1 MPPASQDLM
10 NPPATDTLVPQAS
23 AESAAPRR
31 RLIDHVDRW
40 TLWVWRWYV
49 SVPFG
54 LFLLSMIAVAC
65 IYGTMFY
72 AANKSLGDQA
82 IPLAKAYVFNARWF
96 LALLAFFFI
105 QFVVST
111 WHVTKMSFG
120 IWWKRDFSRSV
131 DYIRAKDAPGR
142 AAVAVAGGID
152 AVERTLRRRFTR
164 VHRRGDRVFAHA
176 GLSQRIGPTIIHIGI
191 VIVLVAGLVR
201 IIMDR
206 NGLILSEG
214 RFVGA
219 EGEVV
224 SQVFKPLLNDRQIGP
239 GNLRSMAVPYKIK
252 VLDFDEIKH
261 PNSETPE
268 YFSTLLE
275 VTDPATGQ
283 VKVAKLDM
291 NHSLNIGGL
300 EYHQASYQILPPIE
314 THRMDL
320 DVRDARTGERI
331 AVTDASPETRVQVAN
346 EDLFVEIDGEAP
358 GSTWRL
364 YTSARPNDPIETG
377 TLLEAPQQGE
387 FSVRAVQF
395 YPDFFFT
402 EEKGPHSRSN
412 LPANP
417 ALRVA
422 LLRDGKPTGE
432 TMLFI
437 DPQWAAFSP
446 QPDPT
451 FKVEL
456 ADVRVRKNA
465 DGSEPDFA
473 SFDWTK
479 PGEAGFMVRVTEKI
493 GGNELGTLPVALGQ
507 TSEAVAFKTT
517 PEAQTVPAD
526 ARHTVTVLGRSPRFI
541 TVLTVVNEPIV
552 PYYTLGVLLMALGA
566 MMTFIGRY
574 RALYGWWD
582 ETTRQFHFA
591 LVPRFGKAPDE
602 KEFERLK
609 AELAT

>member
-1 MPPASQDLM
+1 M
-10 NPPATDTLVPQAS
+10 NPPATEPYIAQAKD
-23 AESAAPRR
+23 AAVAPRR
-31 RLIDHVDRW
+31 RFIDHVDHW
-40 TLWVWRWYV
+40 TLKIWRAYV

-54 LFLLSMIAVAC
+54 LFLLGAIAVAC

-105 QFVVST
+105 QFVIST

-120 IWWKRDFSRSV
+120 IWWKRDFSRTTG
-131 DYIRAKDAPGR
+131 YITAKDAPGR
-142 AAVAVAGGID
+142 ASVAMAGGID
-152 AVERTLRRRFTR
+152 AVERVLHRRFTR
-164 VHRRGDRVFAHA
+164 THRQGDRVFAHA

-191 VIVLVAGLVR
+191 VIVLIAGVVR

-206 NGLILSEG
+206 NGYILSEG

-219 EGEVV
+219 EGEVT
-224 SQVFKPLLNDRQIGP
+224 SSVFRPLRMDRQIGP
-239 GNLRSMAVPYKIK
+239 GNMESFNVPAQIK

-275 VTDPATGQ
+275 VTNPRTGE

-300 EYHQASYQILPPIE
+300 EFHQASYQMLPPIQ
-314 THRMDL
+314 THRVDL
-320 DVRDARTGERI
+320 DVRDAVTGERI
-331 AVTDASPETRVQVAN
+331 AITDASPETRVQVGN
-346 EDLFVEIDGEAP
+346 EDLFIEIDGEEGGAA
-358 GSTWRL
+358 WRL
-364 YTSARPNDPIETG
+364 YTSAKPNDPIETG
-377 TLLEAPQQGE
+377 TLIEAPQEGQ

-395 YPDFFFT
+395 YPDFTFT
-402 EEKGPHSRSN
+402 EDKGPHSRSN

-422 LLRDGKPTGE
+422 LLRDGKPVGE
-432 TMLFI
+432 TLLFMVAE
-437 DPQWAAFSP
+437 WAAFSP
-446 QPDPT
+446 QPDPA

-465 DGSEPDFA
+465 DGSEPDYET
-473 SFDWTK
+473 FDWTK
-479 PGEAGFMVRVTEKI
+479 PGDAGFMVRVTEKSDGRELATLAVTL
-493 GGNELGTLPVALGQ
+493 GGVTDPIK
-507 TSEAVAFKTT
+507 FKTT
-517 PEAQTVPAD
+517 PDTHSVPAN
-526 ARHTVTVLGRSPRFI
+526 ARTTVSVVGRSPRYL

-552 PYYTLGVLLMALGA
+552 PYYTLGVALMALGA

-574 RALYGWWD
+574 RALHGWWD
-582 ETTRQFHFA
+582 ESTRQFHFA
-591 LVPRFGKAPDE
+591 LVPRFGKAPDAG
-602 KEFERLK
+602 EFERLVG
-609 AELAT
+609 ELGAASQTSA